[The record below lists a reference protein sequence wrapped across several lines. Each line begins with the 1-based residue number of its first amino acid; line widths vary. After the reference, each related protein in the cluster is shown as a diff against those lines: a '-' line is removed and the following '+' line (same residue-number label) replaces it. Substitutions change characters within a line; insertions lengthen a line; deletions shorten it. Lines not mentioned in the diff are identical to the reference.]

1 MESEHLHDSKK
12 STEADTTN
20 GSVQETTKNE
30 TAPTATIVAEGPRP
44 ALIDGGITAW
54 TQVLVGFLLMFSS
67 W

>member
-1 MESEHLHDSKK
+1 MESRHLQDSKK
-12 STEADTTN
+12 STEVNLTK
-20 GSVQETTKNE
+20 GSVQATAKNE
-30 TAPTATIVAEGPRP
+30 TVPTATIVTEGPRP